1 MTSRDD
7 HYIRN
12 VARGTA
18 APNWKDLNVAESLSM
33 VCVNWLKSMLFLL
46 SAPATA
52 VILLTP
58 LFALFGSAF
67 LFLFN
72 DDPVVRICA
81 CACVFLTILSTTKL
95 IYRVLP
101 RASSIDVVKEGLL
114 LQTDEPQAPTSL
126 IPWDTLGGLS
136 IRTERGFLMR
146 EEKWLHMPLRLKF
159 NTGNTVVIPYRMKW
173 SDVLKSVDVGQFLSA
188 IRTFAPHADISPEL
202 RSLVNAPETS
212 RTNYTELWLH
222 EFSRAPRRLR
232 LEPLEAGTKLDNGRY
247 EVVGRLG
254 IGGQGVAYLAVDSEN
269 QQDVVLKEYI
279 LPVYREPE
287 FQQAAR
293 EKLEREA
300 QILKGLKHPQI
311 ISLLDFFMED
321 YRGYLVLE
329 FVEGE
334 TLRALVGR
342 EGRRPERDAVKLIQ
356 QVCNIAMHLHGLE
369 PPVVHRDIT
378 PENLILQPDGSIKL
392 VDFNVAQ
399 QKATQTTAT
408 IVGKHA
414 YVAPEQ
420 FRGKPTTQSDIY
432 SIGCTMHYLLTG
444 HDPEAITR
452 SSPRSVVPDVSEWA
466 NEIVEKATASSA
478 EMRYPDIRDMLI
490 DLAGHG
496 ERPRHKE
503 ARLKWGDFGKDKV
516 IDG

>member
-18 APNWKDLNVAESLSM
+18 LVNSSDMTKLEFTSV
-33 VCVNWLKSMLFLL
+33 VCVNSMKSLLFVL

-58 LFALFGSAF
+58 LFGLLGSAF
-67 LFLFN
+67 LFICN

-81 CACVFLTILSTTKL
+81 LACVFLSILSATKL
-95 IYRVLP
+95 IYRMLP
-101 RASSIDVVKEGLL
+101 KANSIDVVKEGLL

-126 IPWDTLGGLS
+126 IPWDALGALN
-136 IRTERGFLMR
+136 IKTERGILLK
-146 EEKWLHMPLRLKF
+146 EEQWLYMPLRLQF
-159 NTGNTVVIPYRMKW
+159 NTGTRVTIPYRMKW

-188 IRTFAPHADISPEL
+188 VRTFAPHADISPQL
-202 RSLVNAPETS
+202 RNLVNAPETS

-222 EFSRAPRRLR
+222 EFSRTPRRMR
-232 LEPLEAGTKLDNGRY
+232 LEPLEPGTKLDQDRY
-247 EVVGRLG
+247 EIVGRLG
-254 IGGQGVAYLAVDSEN
+254 MGGQGVAYLAIDAEKK
-269 QQDVVLKEYI
+269 QDVVLKEYI
-279 LPVYREPE
+279 LPVYQEPE

-300 QILKGLKHPQI
+300 QILKGLSHPQI

-334 TLRALVGR
+334 TLRALVVR
-342 EGRRPERDAVKLIQ
+342 EGPRSENEAVKLIQ
-356 QVCNIAMHLHGLE
+356 QVCSIAMHLHGLE

-378 PENLILQPDGSIKL
+378 PENLILQPDGSLKL

-399 QKATQTTAT
+399 QKSTQTTAT

-414 YVAPEQ
+414 YIAPEQ
-420 FRGKPTTQSDIY
+420 FRGRPTTQSDIY

-444 HDPEAITR
+444 QDPEAITR
-452 SSPRSVVPDVSEWA
+452 SSPRSVTEDVSEWA
-466 NEIVEKATASSA
+466 NEIVEKATAASTD
-478 EMRYPDIRDMLI
+478 MRYADIKDMLI

-496 ERPRHKE
+496 NRPRRK
-503 ARLKWGDFGKDKV
+503 
-516 IDG
+516 